1 MKGGGG
7 EDSEDS
13 GVTCLDDCDIV
24 ASEGPPNRRISIK
37 QYWVIRQLFC
47 FVNWTLEMD
56 IPGIWQN
63 FRSKLWFKIGDLSEI
78 LEMLMFFTNDDLNG
92 SSFYT
97 IL

>member
-1 MKGGGG
+1 MRTVSKARKM
-7 EDSEDS
+7 
-13 GVTCLDDCDIV
+13 TCLTDSSADHSR
-24 ASEGPPNRRISIK
+24 AARRNSIK

-47 FVNWTLEMD
+47 FVNWTLKMD

-63 FRSKLWFKIGDLSEI
+63 FCSKLWFKISDLSQI
-78 LEMLMFFTNDDLNG
+78 LKMLMFFINDDLNG